1 MSIKIERIVGPSI
14 EQWKMTIEGMRIPMW
29 SMDKSDTTWDVIED
43 PSPINPDD
51 IVYIKIGPAD
61 LALMRKLVKAGSDH
75 RKFLRMLPVHMKITA
90 PMVWLAQL
98 DTYKVGTVS
107 CGSSKMHKL
116 MRKPFEFEDFG
127 YGDTPSKDI
136 PRLIWESLEEL
147 NYLRDIYIYSEDEA
161 EKSKAWN
168 EAIDILPE
176 SYHQTRVWSANY
188 EVLWSMYQ
196 ARKGHKLGCWREFC
210 QTLVREVPYFAE
222 IFEIEEQND

>member
-14 EQWKMTIEGMRIPMW
+14 EQWEMAIEGMRIPLW
-29 SMDKSDTTWDVIED
+29 SMDKSDSTWDVIED

-90 PMVWLAQL
+90 PMVWLSQF
-98 DTYKVGTVS
+98 DTYKVATVS
-107 CGSSKMHKL
+107 EGSSKMHKL
-116 MRKPFEFEDFG
+116 MHKPFEFSDFG
-127 YGDTPSKDI
+127 YGETPSKDI
-136 PRLIWESLEEL
+136 PGVIWSAVEDL
-147 NYLRDIYIYSEDEA
+147 NYLRDVFLNSEDEA
-161 EKSKAWN
+161 AKAKAWK

-196 ARKGHKLGCWREFC
+196 ARKGHKLGDWRTFC
-210 QTLVREVPYFAE
+210 DTIARELPYFAQ
-222 IFEIEEQND
+222 IFEIEAT